1 MVLVEAPAFPRM
13 AQFDRCR
20 TSACPP
26 FVLQGA
32 SHTKLTLSSAAW
44 LQRFNRARGQFI
56 LIMCFHQT
64 IFSVNEKKSSPQL
77 WGGFECT
84 VNRLDD
90 SFMDQL
96 ELSGHAQRPSD
107 LDLLAEIGFK
117 AVRYP
122 VLWERVAANG
132 IENIDW
138 SWSDQRLAKLRQLG
152 IRPIIGLVHHGSGP
166 LVTNLLDPS
175 FPGRLAKFARAVA
188 ERYPWVDAYTPI
200 NEPLTTARFSCLY
213 GHWYPHLK
221 NDRSFLQA
229 LFHQCRAIV
238 LAMREIRQVNSQA
251 QLIQTEDLAKVHST
265 PELAYQAD
273 FENERRWLPFDLLC
287 GHVDSHHPL
296 WGYFHSVG
304 VKPAEL
310 SWFQANP
317 CPPDIMGM
325 NYYLTGERFLDHR
338 LECYPNCPPG
348 GNGRQSYVD
357 VEAARVLRQGID
369 GSGALLRE
377 AWRRFHFPLAIT
389 ELHNGCTREEQARWF
404 LDQWNSAAALL
415 QEGIDLRAIT
425 AWALLGSFNWNTL
438 VTREGTYEPGVYDVR
453 GPRPHPTFLVQ
464 MLRQLARGEAPN
476 HPVLDGAGWWR
487 RSTRHIFGVSFELGE
502 SQERRLA
509 PLRKERPILIAG
521 ATGTLGRAF
530 SKICA
535 DRGLAHRALG
545 RSEMDIAD
553 PASVRAAVQR
563 LQPWAIINAAGY
575 VQIDD
580 AEVETERCYREN
592 TIGPAVLAS
601 VCAGD
606 GLQLL
611 TFSSDFVF
619 DGKKQAP
626 YRESD
631 AVSPLNVYGHTKAEA
646 EKAVLTLCPS
656 ALVVRT
662 STFFGS
668 SDRSNFVT
676 RALRALAAGEKFT
689 AVSDYVVSPTY
700 VPDLVHAS
708 LDLLI
713 DGARGIWHLVN
724 RGAVNWAELASMAAQ
739 AANVSTS
746 TLTIYKRCDWM
757 FPAVRPHYSA
767 LESERANI
775 MPTLQDALSRY
786 LGDPCLSWIKV
797 ESGCSEES
805 QDDIAA

>member
-1 MVLVEAPAFPRM
+1 
-13 AQFDRCR
+13 
-20 TSACPP
+20 
-26 FVLQGA
+26 
-32 SHTKLTLSSAAW
+32 
-44 LQRFNRARGQFI
+44 
-56 LIMCFHQT
+56 
-64 IFSVNEKKSSPQL
+64 
-77 WGGFECT
+77 
-84 VNRLDD
+84 
-90 SFMDQL
+90 MDQL

-175 FPGRLAKFARAVA
+175 FPERLAEFARAVA

-238 LAMREIRQVNSQA
+238 LAMREVRQINSQA

-287 GHVDSHHPL
+287 GSVDSRHPL

-304 VKPAEL
+304 VKPAEF

-338 LECYPNCPPG
+338 LELYPNCPPG

-357 VEAARVLRQGID
+357 VEAARVLRQGIE

-377 AWRRFHFPLAIT
+377 AWRRFHLPLAIT

-464 MLRQLARGEAPN
+464 MLRQLGQGEAPN
-476 HPVLDGAGWWR
+476 HPVL
-487 RSTRHIFGVSFELGE
+487 
-502 SQERRLA
+502 
-509 PLRKERPILIAG
+509 
-521 ATGTLGRAF
+521 
-530 SKICA
+530 
-535 DRGLAHRALG
+535 
-545 RSEMDIAD
+545 
-553 PASVRAAVQR
+553 
-563 LQPWAIINAAGY
+563 
-575 VQIDD
+575 
-580 AEVETERCYREN
+580 
-592 TIGPAVLAS
+592 
-601 VCAGD
+601 
-606 GLQLL
+606 
-611 TFSSDFVF
+611 
-619 DGKKQAP
+619 
-626 YRESD
+626 
-631 AVSPLNVYGHTKAEA
+631 
-646 EKAVLTLCPS
+646 
-656 ALVVRT
+656 
-662 STFFGS
+662 
-668 SDRSNFVT
+668 
-676 RALRALAAGEKFT
+676 
-689 AVSDYVVSPTY
+689 
-700 VPDLVHAS
+700 
-708 LDLLI
+708 
-713 DGARGIWHLVN
+713 
-724 RGAVNWAELASMAAQ
+724 
-739 AANVSTS
+739 
-746 TLTIYKRCDWM
+746 
-757 FPAVRPHYSA
+757 
-767 LESERANI
+767 
-775 MPTLQDALSRY
+775 
-786 LGDPCLSWIKV
+786 
-797 ESGCSEES
+797 
-805 QDDIAA
+805 